1 MLNNIQEFYNMLPLV
16 ILGAGILI
24 SLCIEMY
31 VKDSEKILPWVSII
45 IFLSASFYSLATV
58 NSVSVIMQNMLA
70 TGGTVNIFY
79 FIFTL
84 GAAIVSLLAVD
95 YLKKYGAYYGEFYLL
110 LQISVLGMMFMAG
123 AKDLFMIFL
132 GLEIMSLCF
141 YALAGINRKRLKA
154 NEASLKYFLLGAFAT
169 GFLVY
174 GIALLY
180 GISHSTSIDIIAS
193 KFPELHSNLL
203 FDAGILLFLIGFS
216 FKIAAF
222 PFHMWVPDVYEGSS
236 SIVAGLFSTG
246 GKAAAFSAIIVTLG
260 VLFNGAGNNIFEPYL
275 AVIAVLSMVYGS
287 ITAIAQTNIK
297 RMLAY
302 SSIAHAGYMIIG
314 LAAGSY
320 NGIAGIIF
328 YLTAY
333 TFMNLGAFGIVSL
346 IEGREETNLEL
357 KSYSGLASR
366 SPLLAALLAIFMF
379 SLAGI
384 PPFAG
389 FFGKYYVFIA
399 AVKSHLTWLAII
411 GVLSSVISVYFYLRV
426 VVLMYFGGAGSK
438 ESESGLKVEYG
449 NASLLAVIICVL
461 FVIVIGIAP
470 GSLIGLI
477 SSFLR

>member
-16 ILGAGILI
+16 ILAAGILI

-31 VKDSEKILPWVSII
+31 MDQSEKILPWVSII
-45 IFLSASFYSLATV
+45 IFLSAAFYSLITI
-58 NSVSVIMQNMLA
+58 NSVSVIMQGMLA
-70 TGGTVNIFY
+70 TGGNVNIFY
-79 FIFTL
+79 FIFTF

-95 YLKKYGAYYGEFYLL
+95 YLKKYGTYYGEFYILV
-110 LQISVLGMMFMAG
+110 QISVLGMMFMAG

-132 GLEIMSLCF
+132 GLETMSLCF

-180 GISHSTSIDIIAS
+180 GTSHTTSINIIAS
-193 KFPELHSNLL
+193 KFPQLQGNLL

-236 SIVAGLFSTG
+236 SVVAGLFSTG

-260 VLFNGAGNNIFEPYL
+260 VLFNGSGNNIFEPYL

-314 LAAGSY
+314 LAAGNY
-320 NGIAGIIF
+320 EGTAGIIF

-346 IEGREETNLEL
+346 IEGKEETNLDL
-357 KSYSGLASR
+357 NSYRGLASR
-366 SPLLAALLAIFMF
+366 NPLIAALLAIFMF

-399 AVKSHLTWLAII
+399 AVKSHLTWLAIV

-426 VVLMYFGGAGSK
+426 VVLMYFGEAKDK
-438 ESESGLKVEYG
+438 EPVPGILIENSNSG
-449 NASLLAVIICVL
+449 LLAVIISVL
-461 FVIVIGIAP
+461 FVIIIGIAP
-470 GSLIGLI
+470 GSIIGLI
-477 SSFLR
+477 SSFLK